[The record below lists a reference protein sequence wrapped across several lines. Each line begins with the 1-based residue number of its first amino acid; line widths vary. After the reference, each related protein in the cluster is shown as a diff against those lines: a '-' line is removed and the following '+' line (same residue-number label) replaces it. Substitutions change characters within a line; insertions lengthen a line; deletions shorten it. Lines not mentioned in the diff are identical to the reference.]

1 MSTRFSDEEKS
12 MHLVMGSDVLLH
24 EPAASYHA
32 RASQYLSSHQLAN
45 FRRCPLLYQRRKSG
59 LVKDDDRPAFVVG
72 RAAHTLILEG
82 QDRFDEDYAVGG
94 PVNPRTGARF
104 GSATKAYAEWAEAQR
119 RPVLTDGQFDLVCRM
134 ADSVRAHA
142 LATDLLSAGVAE
154 GVVRATYRDLPCQIR
169 MDWFDPHRGIVD
181 LKTCDDLTWFEA
193 DARRY
198 DYVHQV
204 AFYRAVLAQVI
215 GLSMPVHIIAV
226 EKKEPFRCG
235 VWNVD
240 VQALAI
246 AQGDNERAMERLQ
259 QCQAAGVWPTGYE
272 EARLLQAVA

>member
-1 MSTRFSDEEKS
+1 MAPVAVTS
-12 MHLVMGSDVLLH
+12 VLLH
-24 EPAASYHA
+24 EPADVYHA
-32 RASQYLSSHQLAN
+32 RASQYLSSHQLAD
-45 FRRCPLLYQRRKSG
+45 FRRCPQLYERRKSG
-59 LVKDDDRPAFVVG
+59 LIKDDDRPAFVVG

-82 QDRFDEDYAVGG
+82 QHRFDEEYAVGG

-119 RPVLTDGQFDLVCRM
+119 RPVLTDGQYELVCHM

-142 LATDLLSAGVAE
+142 LATSLLSEGVAE

-235 VWNVD
+235 VWKVD